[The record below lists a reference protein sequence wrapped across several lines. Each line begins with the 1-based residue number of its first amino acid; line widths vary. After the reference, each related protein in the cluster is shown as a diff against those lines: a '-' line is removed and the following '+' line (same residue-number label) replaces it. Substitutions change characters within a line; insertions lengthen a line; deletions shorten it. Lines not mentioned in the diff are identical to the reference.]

1 MVLRVLILA
10 KGGTSTDYIYSGF
23 LFHEGLCFVCIYVYI
38 YIYIFDEHIVCSGT
52 NANIYIYICWYIFIC
67 M

>member
-38 YIYIFDEHIVCSGT
+38 YIFDEHIVCSGT
-52 NANIYIYICWYIFIC
+52 NANIYMLVYIYMYVVS
-67 M
+67 